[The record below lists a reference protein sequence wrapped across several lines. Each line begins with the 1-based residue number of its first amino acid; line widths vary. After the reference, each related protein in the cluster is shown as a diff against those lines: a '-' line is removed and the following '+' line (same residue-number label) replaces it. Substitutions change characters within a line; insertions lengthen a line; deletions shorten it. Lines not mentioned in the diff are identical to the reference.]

1 MLLINSKEKFL
12 TNGKVFLLPNNPS
25 IKTNKVPEWELYLFA
40 NIIDNRGIN
49 KLREIIIKGRI
60 NLVTKAALL
69 LSSPKS
75 WYIAP

>member
-1 MLLINSKEKFL
+1 MLLINSKVKFL

-25 IKTNKVPEWELYLFA
+25 FKTSKVPEWELYLFA

-49 KLREIIIKGRI
+49 KLREIIINGRI

-75 WYIAP
+75 

>member
-1 MLLINSKEKFL
+1 MLLINSKVKFL

-25 IKTNKVPEWELYLFA
+25 FKTNKVPEWELYLFA

-49 KLREIIIKGRI
+49 KLREIIINGRI

-75 WYIAP
+75 